1 MSVSAHD
8 LILAPVLSEKAMM
21 GIADSRY
28 VFYVRPGT
36 NRVAVRKA
44 VEEVFNVDV
53 IKVNLLKVRG
63 KDKTQG
69 RFTGKTSERL
79 KAIVTLKP
87 GQRIEQLDG
96 LT

>member
-1 MSVSAHD
+1 MSVNVHD
-8 LILAPVLSEKAMM
+8 LILAPVLSEKALS
-21 GIADSRY
+21 GIEDSRY

-36 NRVAVRKA
+36 NRVQVKKA
-44 VEEVFNVDV
+44 VQEVFNVNV
-53 IKVNLLKVRG
+53 VKVNLLKVRG
-63 KDKTQG
+63 KDRTQG
-69 RFTGKTSERL
+69 RFTGKTANRL